1 MYIGKTWVIC
11 WTFGWILVMH
21 VGKYTQ
27 VHSRSLSNQGLVWK
41 CHTFQRKLT
50 FINDKSFSR
59 KNVEAPTLCISGAKN
74 GFQWVSLLRR
84 SLSYH
89 IILQK
94 EAGHEQA
101 TLTLKAKTTMEAIV
115 LLAVLVSGEATSWI
129 NKIDVD
135 HFSGSWFLRDP
146 CGPGDWACTLFA
158 SSFLLCFIG
167 CIDCRHGSYCG
178 SGSWFYSY
186 VFVVKSHLVKYN
198 VYCSW
203 FGCGFVCTCSSAR
216 AGAAC
221 GGECTDVV
229 CDGPLGPSGWSDFSL
244 NGLGFFSVLA
254 AHGASFLKYQSLR

>member
-158 SSFLLCFIG
+158 SSFYYVSLAALIVDTAATAVAAADSIPMFLLPNPIWSNTMSTV
-167 CIDCRHGSYCG
+167 HGLVVA
-178 SGSWFYSY
+178 SY
-186 VFVVKSHLVKYN
+186 VH
-198 VYCSW
+198 
-203 FGCGFVCTCSSAR
+203 A
-216 AGAAC
+216 
-221 GGECTDVV
+221 
-229 CDGPLGPSGWSDFSL
+229 
-244 NGLGFFSVLA
+244 A
-254 AHGASFLKYQSLR
+254 AHEQVLPAAGNVPMLCATGHWDQVGGQISPWMV